1 MTKRIYWSTD
11 IRIIHTLI
19 QYLLYCRES
28 RVENT
33 KGCCLFCTLQGQ
45 HCQQL
50 LKLFWKVLM
59 ERIYQKTSFGAEK
72 IKETRHVNWWLPQI
86 SFFSEW
92 LNQWRSLCMR
102 PLLDGDSSR
111 IWWTPD
117 DALCV
122 EKRALALV
130 GWVGLRV
137 TGEGSCSSANPLETC
152 KSFCASKAGEE
163 LLRDQRN
170 KQKTNK
176 QNSEKPIRMCI
187 WTHSSLWISLKKK
200 FLFWKRSSVMRI

>member
-11 IRIIHTLI
+11 IRIIHPFI
-19 QYLLYCRES
+19 QHILYYRES

-33 KGCCLFCTLQGQ
+33 EGCCLFCTLQRQ

-50 LKLFWKVLM
+50 LKLFWSVLT
-59 ERIYQKTSFGAEK
+59 EQINPKTSYGAEK

-92 LNQWRSLCMR
+92 QNQWRSLCMR

-111 IWWTPD
+111 TWWTPD

-130 GWVGLRV
+130 GWVGLCV
-137 TGEGSCSSANPLETC
+137 SCSSANPLETC

-170 KQKTNK
+170 KQNQTNK
-176 QNSEKPIRMCI
+176 TQRNPLGCVYGHI
-187 WTHSSLWISLKKK
+187 HH
-200 FLFWKRSSVMRI
+200 FGYH